1 MGEIFVA
8 VLWAHPLLH
17 QNTSDTMHC
26 NPSRKLKLA
35 LMSVALGSATILAA
49 CGGGNLD
56 ARVAS
61 VSAITADS
69 APAYDRVATF
79 NVAGTNLDI
88 GLTTS
93 ALGCSRPE
101 LLSGGTATAMK
112 VSCIPDRD
120 GDISVSLHVG
130 TGEVLKTASFTVPKP
145 QVKMETSLGGLLIE
159 LEPAKAPITVKNF
172 LEYAQDGFFENTVF
186 HRVYSAFLA
195 EGGAFTFLG
204 TNYVAKAPTRPP
216 IALERTT
223 ITGLSNISRT
233 IGMARTNVPDSATA
247 QFYIN
252 FADNVFLDAQRS
264 TDGNGYAVFGTVVST
279 ADTNSEATLAAVK
292 AVQVMNNGSEMSLP
306 LNPPTISAITRV
318 R

>member
-1 MGEIFVA
+1 MA

-112 VSCIPDRD
+112 LSCIPDRD

-130 TGEVLKTASFTVPKP
+130 TGEVLKTASFTVPM
-145 QVKMETSLGGLLIE
+145 QIDLGLFVLVDE
-159 LEPAKAPITVKNF
+159 SSDAEP
-172 LEYAQDGFFENTVF
+172 
-186 HRVYSAFLA
+186 
-195 EGGAFTFLG
+195 
-204 TNYVAKAPTRPP
+204 
-216 IALERTT
+216 
-223 ITGLSNISRT
+223 
-233 IGMARTNVPDSATA
+233 
-247 QFYIN
+247 
-252 FADNVFLDAQRS
+252 
-264 TDGNGYAVFGTVVST
+264 
-279 ADTNSEATLAAVK
+279 
-292 AVQVMNNGSEMSLP
+292 
-306 LNPPTISAITRV
+306 
-318 R
+318 